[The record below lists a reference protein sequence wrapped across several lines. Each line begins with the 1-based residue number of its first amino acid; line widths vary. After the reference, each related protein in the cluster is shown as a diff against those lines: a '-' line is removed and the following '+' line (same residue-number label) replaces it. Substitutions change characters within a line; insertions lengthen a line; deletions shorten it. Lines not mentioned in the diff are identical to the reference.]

1 MLMPSIFGEDL
12 FDDFMGYPAGRQAA
26 ANAYPQVKD
35 MMKTDIRDV
44 DGNYEL
50 DIDLPGFKKEDV
62 KIQLKD
68 GYLNIQ
74 ATREEKKDEKDGK
87 GKYVRRERYT
97 GTCNRSFYIGKSIK
111 HEDIHAKYDNGILH
125 LTFPKE
131 ETKKEVEEKK
141 FIAID
146 SVITMSGTTQT
157 DIGYVSKLQ
166 IAHCICLN
174 KCNPLFF
181 TPLPCP
187 GRGFFSYLYTFF
199 RLCYT

>member
-74 ATREEKKDEKDGK
+74 ATREEKKDEKDEK

-97 GTCNRSFYIGKSIK
+97 GTCNRSFYVGNDVTQ
-111 HEDIHAKYDNGILH
+111 EDIKAKFENGTLKM
-125 LTFPKE
+125 FVPKIE
-131 ETKKEVEEKK
+131 PKPQVEEKK
-141 FIAID
+141 YIPIE
-146 SVITMSGTTQT
+146 G
-157 DIGYVSKLQ
+157 
-166 IAHCICLN
+166 
-174 KCNPLFF
+174 
-181 TPLPCP
+181 
-187 GRGFFSYLYTFF
+187 
-199 RLCYT
+199 